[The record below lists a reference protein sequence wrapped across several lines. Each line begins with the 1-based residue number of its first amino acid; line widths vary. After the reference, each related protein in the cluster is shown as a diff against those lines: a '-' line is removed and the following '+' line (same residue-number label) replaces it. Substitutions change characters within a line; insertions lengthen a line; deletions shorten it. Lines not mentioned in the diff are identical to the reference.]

1 MKFQGEEQGSEE
13 KLEENFR
20 IGKNRGPAWFRP
32 LGVLIDTANLHF
44 LGGSFGG
51 LGCAQPGKYLRL
63 GIVKILPT
71 TKSSKKIQF

>member
-32 LGVLIDTANLHF
+32 LGALGWSLGQRNGGVPTWVDLAGIDPRDQT
-44 LGGSFGG
+44 
-51 LGCAQPGKYLRL
+51 Q
-63 GIVKILPT
+63 GI
-71 TKSSKKIQF
+71 